1 MKKSRGFT
9 LMEIMIVVAI
19 VGILSAIAIPQ
30 YSKYV
35 VKSKRT
41 EATAMLME
49 IANKQVRY
57 HADNNSYASK
67 IGQLG
72 YGADATVTA
81 WANPTDTYSF
91 SIDSSS
97 TSSFS
102 LKAAPKNEQA
112 TQDTLCATLTYNS
125 AGVKGEGGSASSSK
139 ECW

>member
-1 MKKSRGFT
+1 
-9 LMEIMIVVAI
+9 MEIMIVVAI

-49 IANKQVRY
+49 MANKQVRF
-57 HADNNSYASK
+57 HADNNTYASK

-72 YGADATVTA
+72 YGADATVA
-81 WANPTDTYSF
+81 SWVNPTETYTF

-97 TSSFS
+97 TSSFE
-102 LKAAPKNEQA
+102 LKATPKNEQA
-112 TQDTLCATLTYNS
+112 TQDTLCATLSYTS
-125 AGVKGEGGSASSSK
+125 AGVKTEGGTASSAK